1 MEIPTLAQL
10 EGPLRKSKDTYDDAM
25 RAIVSEP
32 AEAAALKDLEAV
44 PERRPSV
51 QQETSDFELCYEHAA
66 EAREVAAAAGAEVA
80 AAAAAAVAA
89 TAELQEERN
98 KPKQVVE
105 LKIVVAEP
113 SPPAAEV
120 PAEVRS
126 PAAAGD
132 CDSEA
137 GCDSEA
143 CKVCGVADE
152 RDALLCDGCD
162 GAFHMGC
169 LKPPRK
175 RVPAGDWFCK
185 PCAAERKPAPKR
197 RAAAPAAGA
206 RRSARARS

>member
-1 MEIPTLAQL
+1 M
-10 EGPLRKSKDTYDDAM
+10 
-25 RAIVSEP
+25 
-32 AEAAALKDLEAV
+32 
-44 PERRPSV
+44 
-51 QQETSDFELCYEHAA
+51 
-66 EAREVAAAAGAEVA
+66 A

-98 KPKQVVE
+98 APKQVIE

-113 SPPAAEV
+113 PACVLCV
-120 PAEVRS
+120 PAEVRA
-126 PAAAGD
+126 PAAAND
-132 CDSEA
+132 CDSV

-197 RAAAPAAGA
+197 RAAAPAEGGA